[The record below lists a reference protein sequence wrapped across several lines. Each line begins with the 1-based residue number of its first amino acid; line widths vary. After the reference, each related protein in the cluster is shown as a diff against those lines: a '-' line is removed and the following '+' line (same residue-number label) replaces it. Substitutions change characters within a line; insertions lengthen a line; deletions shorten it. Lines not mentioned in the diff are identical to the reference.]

1 MTGSDR
7 QQSLETAE
15 GNYESAAGKGTWTGM
30 AKSIT
35 FSVPDISGTQARI
48 LRIDVTYVDYAKTL
62 CEAPADLVT
71 EDYKFLA
78 ATTDYSGNPAEVN
91 RDVKVGIYGDSQVFI
106 QGLCEYLPES
116 WVRGDIVDGKLV
128 IPNWFFG
135 TEHFEFMGYV
145 FDTDYIFGGASLDY
159 DAEKKEFAS
168 AAGFVITDSD
178 DSTYE
183 YSGVRIVKSDDTA
196 ISSLKVQTAT
206 EGSYYNI
213 SGVRVAAPAK
223 KGIYIHNGRKFIV
236 K

>member
-1 MTGSDR
+1 MLLSSAYGQAAAQEVLANPNKRTFRYDELLGAYTGVFFGTRPTPTAASDEIETV
-7 QQSLETAE
+7 SLPLSGKD
-15 GNYESAAGKGTWTGM
+15 GNESKVA
-30 AKSIT
+30 
-35 FSVPDISGTQARI
+35 
-48 LRIDVTYVDYAKTL
+48 Y
-62 CEAPADLVT
+62 
-71 EDYKFLA
+71 
-78 ATTDYSGNPAEVN
+78 
-91 RDVKVGIYGDSQVFI
+91 DVKVGFYGDSQVFI

-159 DAEKKEFAS
+159 DADKKELAS

-183 YSGVRIVKSDDTA
+183 YSGVQIVKNNDTA

-223 KGIYIHNGRKFIV
+223 KGIYIHNGRKFVV

>member
-1 MTGSDR
+1 MPNLLEIQKRSYQWFLDTGLREVFRDVD
-7 QQSLETAE
+7 
-15 GNYESAAGKGTWTGM
+15 
-30 AKSIT
+30 
-35 FSVPDISGTQARI
+35 SV
-48 LRIDVTYVDYAKTL
+48 
-62 CEAPADLVT
+62 
-71 EDYKFLA
+71 
-78 ATTDYSGNPAEVN
+78 TDYSGNPAEVN
-91 RDVKVGIYGDSQVFI
+91 RDVKVGFYGDSQVFI

-159 DAEKKEFAS
+159 DADKKELAS

-183 YSGVRIVKSDDTA
+183 YNDTA

-223 KGIYIHNGRKFIV
+223 KGIYIHNGRKFVV